1 MFDKKKYEFKWSCP
15 VMDDDIEDMYKL
27 TYGDSAGRAFCRAI
41 SNAPE
46 EMAVISRLI
55 AYLDYRKTMLDMR
68 YDHTGGCMGDDKV
81 QGSAKERMTTFN
93 MKDDEVP
100 YYMSDEIPGYI
111 NDEIPDHMNGYICTE
126 NDDCDGDCERC
137 ECNKNCMSF
146 DDDDKDDD
154 IMDMGLMER
163 ILKKFDFPD
172 DDDENLPF

>member
-55 AYLDYRKTMLDMR
+55 AYLDYKKTMRDMR
-68 YDHTGGCMGDDKV
+68 YDPVRGYMGDDQV
-81 QGSAKERMTTFN
+81 QGCTGERMTTFN
-93 MKDDEVP
+93 MRDNEVP
-100 YYMSDEIPGYI
+100 DYM
-111 NDEIPDHMNGYICTE
+111 NDEIPDYMNDYICTA

-154 IMDMGLMER
+154 DIMDMGLMER
-163 ILKKFDFPD
+163 ILKKFEFPD

>member
-55 AYLDYRKTMLDMR
+55 AYLDYRKTMRDMR
-68 YDHTGGCMGDDKV
+68 YDHTGGCMAD
-81 QGSAKERMTTFN
+81 
-93 MKDDEVP
+93 
-100 YYMSDEIPGYI
+100 DEIPEYM
-111 NDEIPDHMNGYICTE
+111 NDYICTA

-137 ECNKNCMSF
+137 ECNKNCMSV
-146 DDDDKDDD
+146 DDDDKDDDD

-163 ILKKFDFPD
+163 ILRKFDFPD